1 MNVGDGGSFYHCIN
15 MTKDMYRG
23 HLIVRRLLMMIE
35 MDSPLADKKS
45 ALSYTL
51 ALALDKLTDIQR
63 VATHGFAIC

>member
-1 MNVGDGGSFYHCIN
+1 
-15 MTKDMYRG
+15 
-23 HLIVRRLLMMIE
+23 MMIE

-63 VATHGFAIC
+63 VATRGFAIC